1 MKVLSHLLVSLLV
14 LSLWAC
20 SGTKT
25 ESNQDTAEAE
35 EAPKTEEPAAAASD
49 EGMSNDL
56 YSVKVLKGDIP
67 SPMKELSASFG
78 ETEVKIVY
86 GSPSVKGRELYGG
99 LVPYGDVWRTGANE
113 ATTFEASADVEVG
126 GKTLPAGKY
135 GFFTIP
141 GENEWTLVFNSV
153 SDQWGAYDYD
163 ADKDVLRVTATPAAS
178 DDMSETMEFMRTDE
192 NTLAY
197 HWGNLTVPFSVAA
210 K

>member
-1 MKVLSHLLVSLLV
+1 MKLLSHLLVSLLV

-25 ESNQDTAEAE
+25 ESNQDTAEAD

-113 ATTFEASADVEVG
+113 ATTFEASTDVEVG

-141 GENEWTLVFNSV
+141 GEGEWTLVFNSV

-197 HWGNLTVPFSVAA
+197 HWGNLTVPFTVAA